1 MNYEKMLGQA
11 RRDLLVGLLLIALIT
26 GSVVTAQ
33 VLFYKQLVTSGTL
46 EFVGGIEIVDMNL
59 RQVDAE
65 NVTVAIS
72 YNVVENGTYRFTVIA
87 GGVEVFEDVGATAIG
102 GPFTVTLEGLPV
114 VNLYTVEVTK
124 LP

>member
-1 MNYEKMLGQA
+1 
-11 RRDLLVGLLLIALIT
+11 
-26 GSVVTAQ
+26 
-33 VLFYKQLVTSGTL
+33 
-46 EFVGGIEIVDMNL
+46 
-59 RQVDAE
+59 VDAE

-87 GGVEVFEDVGATAIG
+87 GSVEVFKDVDVTAIG